1 LAPVL
6 PIFLLAQHA
15 FSAADDLLEIGLDV
29 ELVRGAIARCF
40 ELVDGEL
47 ERHASP
53 VADPIELPQEA
64 VPTLA
69 VIR

>member
-1 LAPVL
+1 MLS
-6 PIFLLAQHA
+6 IFLLAQRA

-40 ELVDGEL
+40 ELVDGEM
-47 ERHASP
+47 EWHASP
-53 VADPIELPQEA
+53 AAGAIELPQEA